1 MARALLLD
9 AMSLRAKRPLRD
21 RLFDWAVRAFLKVSY
36 LLYFFAATVAK
47 DLRLV
52 QRWSGLHARL
62 RFTHRAGMLSGMANR
77 KPTSRWWLVRFLR

>member
-9 AMSLRAKRPLRD
+9 AMSLRAKRTLLD
-21 RLFDWAVRAFLKVSY
+21 RLFDWAVRAFLKVSC

-52 QRWSGLHARL
+52 QKR
-62 RFTHRAGMLSGMANR
+62 
-77 KPTSRWWLVRFLR
+77 